1 MENNNLEEALK
12 FYFKGVNL
20 KDYLYDEENDYSFA
34 DNIYGGAILATGYS
48 SEFAEVPNIGKL
60 IRLMVLNY
68 FNIINPDYDL
78 TSLKKGGI
86 YSEEIKES
94 MKSGSPYF
102 RLIFKYLKLDKE
114 LQQLIVDYKNT
125 KYSPE
130 ELDRKAIDT
139 MKRYQDQ
146 NEESLKKIWAFYKTN
161 AKLKDK
167 TRSGWDN
174 THWNIKGR
182 RETVSEHIVGTLL
195 LHTALSSDFDYN
207 FNTDNIYQVLSLHEV
222 GESLIG
228 DITPFDGVTPEEK
241 EELEHKAMEDS
252 KGDWS
257 LKYYYLRLLFEF
269 DKQKKKKMKYA
280 HFIDKIEAD
289 LTSKRY
295 QDKGL
300 QHELDDQRD
309 NVVMNSKKVQD
320 MIADGAKSPFDI
332 WYLWDKT
339 IYESDTDFPEFFE
352 ILNIINCIDINNIEH
367 SLYKE
372 EIKKRKLEK

>member
-94 MKSGSPYF
+94 MKPGSPYF

-114 LQQLIVDYKNT
+114 LQQLIVDFKNS
-125 KYSPE
+125 KYSPK
-130 ELDRKAIDT
+130 ELDRLAIET
-139 MKRYQDQ
+139 MKRYKNQ
-146 NEESLKKIWAFYKTN
+146 NEESLKKIWSFYKTN

-167 TRSGWDN
+167 TRSGWDSA
-174 THWNIKGR
+174 HWNIRGR

-207 FNTDNIYQVLSLHEV
+207 FNIDNIYQVLSLHEV

-228 DITPFDGVTPEEK
+228 DITPFDGITPEEK
-241 EELEHKAMEDS
+241 AELEHKAMEDS
-252 KGDWS
+252 IGDLF
-257 LKYYYLRLLFEF
+257 LKDYYLRLLFEF

-300 QHELDDQRD
+300 HHDLNNQSE
-309 NVVMNSKKVQD
+309 NVVMKSKKVQD
-320 MIADGAKSPFDI
+320 MLDDGAKTPFDI
-332 WYLWDKT
+332 WYLWDKA

-352 ILNIINCIDINNIEH
+352 ILNIINCIDINNIEF

-372 EIKKRKLEK
+372 EIKKRELNK

>member
-12 FYFKGVNL
+12 FYFKGANL
-20 KDYLYDEENDYSFA
+20 KDVLYDEENDYSYA
-34 DNIYGGAILATGYS
+34 DNIFGGSILATGYS
-48 SEFAEVPNIGKL
+48 SEFREVPNIGKM
-60 IRLMVLNY
+60 IRLMVLHY
-68 FNIINPDYDL
+68 FKMINPDYDFKG
-78 TSLKKGGI
+78 LKKGKL
-86 YSEEIKES
+86 YEEEMSES
-94 MKSGSPYF
+94 MKNSSPYF
-102 RLIFKYLKLDKE
+102 KLIFKYLKLDKE
-114 LQQLIVDYKNT
+114 LQNLIVDYRT
-125 KYSPE
+125 WGLSQSS
-130 ELDRKAIDT
+130 LDQVAIAT

-146 NEESLKKIWAFYKTN
+146 DEESLKRIWAFYKTN

-167 TRSGWDN
+167 TRSGWDSN
-174 THWNIKGR
+174 HWNIKGR

-207 FNTDNIYQVLSLHEV
+207 FNIDNVYQVLALHEV

-228 DITPFDGVTPEEK
+228 DITPFDGITPEEK
-241 EELEHKAMEDS
+241 EKLEHKAMEDS
-252 KGDWS
+252 IGDLF
-257 LKYYYLRLLFEF
+257 LKDYYLRLLFEF

-300 QHELDDQRD
+300 QNDLSDQNE
-309 NVVMNSKKVQD
+309 NVVMKSKKVQD
-320 MIADGAKSPFDI
+320 MIENGAKTPFDI
-332 WYLWDKT
+332 WYLWDKS
-339 IYESDTDFPEFFE
+339 IYEGDTDFPEFSE
-352 ILNIINCIDINNIEH
+352 ILNIINFIDINNIEH